1 MEKFEQLTKVQQ
13 GLVNGLINE
22 FTKINPKPSNGTTRF
37 SFDTINECLKEEDRF
52 KETIAKHNL
61 TMMKVFVTQF
71 KSDIK
76 EFEKEFGKVVNVE
89 LGFKY
94 PNSDKDHHTLDK
106 MMEQTKE
113 KPLENN
119 YSYETELFFVSKTKN
134 YISSDSRFDYFNNK
148 LYHKVYVDFKREIVK
163 VTLESGKVVQAYK
176 IVGLTYNTNEWLHRD
191 KENCKTFMTLDEL
204 IQSHKPT
211 QQRLVELAQ

>member
-1 MEKFEQLTKVQQ
+1 MEKFEQLTSLQQ
-13 GLVNGLINE
+13 GLVNGLISE
-22 FTKINPKPSNGTTRF
+22 FTRINPKPSNGTTRF

-52 KETIAKHNL
+52 KETIAKHNM
-61 TMMKVFVTQF
+61 TMMKVFVTQL

-119 YSYETELFFVSKTKN
+119 YSYETELFFVSKTRQ
-134 YISSDSRFDYFNNK
+134 YTSSDSRYDYFNNK
-148 LYHKVYVDFKREIVK
+148 KYHKIFVDFKREIVK

-176 IVGLTYNTNEWLHRD
+176 IVGLEYNTNEWLHRD
-191 KENCKTFMTLDEL
+191 KESCKRFMTLDEL

-211 QQRLVELAQ
+211 QQQLVELAQ